1 MARQYNQVRIVEMTH
16 MSISPEV
23 WGPFFWHTM
32 HLAALGYSANPTN
45 AEKKAAKDFYESLVH
60 MIPCAI
66 CKTHYADFLL
76 KYPVTPSLDN
86 RTDLFRWTVNIHNAV
101 NESLG
106 KKPVTEADSIRFYA
120 ALGARGRSPVYT
132 LDDIVSTHLEDMV
145 KGAALATVTIG
156 VSAAA
161 LWYITKKMN

>member
-1 MARQYNQVRIVEMTH
+1 MTH
-16 MSISPEV
+16 MNISPEV

-32 HLAALGYSANPTN
+32 HLAALGYSVNPMN
-45 AEKKAAKDFYESLVH
+45 SEKKAAKDFYESLVY

-86 RTDLFRWTVNIHNAV
+86 RTDLFRWTVQIHNAV

-106 KKPVTEADSIRFYA
+106 KKQVTEADSIRFYA
-120 ALGARGRSPVYT
+120 KLGERGRSPIYT
-132 LDDIVSTHLEDMV
+132 PDDSISVDVNEMM
-145 KGAALATVTIG
+145 KGAMLATVAIG
-156 VSAAA
+156 VTAATMWFVA
-161 LWYITKKMN
+161 KKMN

>member
-1 MARQYNQVRIVEMTH
+1 
-16 MSISPEV
+16 MSSLSIPPAV

-32 HLAALGYSANPTN
+32 HLAALGYSARPTN

-60 MIPCAI
+60 MIPCPI

-76 KYPVTPSLDN
+76 KYPLTPSLDN

-106 KKPVTEADSIRFYA
+106 KKQVTEADAIRFYA
-120 ALGARGRSPVYT
+120 LLGQRGRSPVYT
-132 LDDIVSTHLEDMV
+132 PDDWAAAGLEEMM
-145 KGAALATVTIG
+145 KGAAIATIG
-156 VSAAA
+156 IGLTAAVG
-161 LWYITKKMN
+161 WFVMNKMN

>member
-1 MARQYNQVRIVEMTH
+1 MN
-16 MSISPEV
+16 ISPEV

-32 HLAALGYSANPTN
+32 HLAALGYSARPTN

-60 MIPCAI
+60 MIPCSI

-76 KYPVTPSLDN
+76 KYPITPSLDN

-106 KKPVTEADSIRFYA
+106 KRQVTENDAIQFYA
-120 ALGARGRSPVYT
+120 KLGARGRSPVYT
-132 LDDIVSTHLEDMV
+132 SDDIVASNLEDIM
-145 KGAALATVTIG
+145 KGALMATFGIG
-156 VSAAA
+156 ITAATM
-161 LWYITKKMN
+161 WYVMKKMN